1 MGDGRFVTCCVIKI
15 QNKLKYNFSGRV
27 SLLQV
32 ATVTGISTNWFEKF
46 QRFELWWV
54 ILSGIFPTGVE
65 NWFEF
70 AGVSNNQGFK
80 KSGVKLQF

>member
-1 MGDGRFVTCCVIKI
+1 MGDGRFVACCVIKI

-32 ATVTGISTNWFEKF
+32 ATVTGINTNWFKNF
-46 QRFELWWV
+46 QRFELWRV
-54 ILSGIFPTGVE
+54 IFPNIFPTGVE

-70 AGVSNNQGFK
+70 TGVSSNRGFE

>member
-1 MGDGRFVTCCVIKI
+1 MGDGGFVACCVIEI

-32 ATVTGISTNWFEKF
+32 ATVTATSTNWFENF
-46 QRFELWWV
+46 QRWRV
-54 ILSGIFPTGVE
+54 IFPGIFPMGVE

-70 AGVSNNQGFK
+70 VGVSNNRGFE
-80 KSGVKLQF
+80 KSGVKLQC

>member
-1 MGDGRFVTCCVIKI
+1 MGDVACCVIKI

-46 QRFELWWV
+46 QRFELWRV
-54 ILSGIFPTGVE
+54 IFPGFFPTGVE

-70 AGVSNNQGFK
+70 AGVSNNRGFE
-80 KSGVKLQF
+80 KSGGKITVLE

>member
-1 MGDGRFVTCCVIKI
+1 MGDVACCVIKI
-15 QNKLKYNFSGRV
+15 QNKLKDNFSGRV

-46 QRFELWWV
+46 QRFELWRV
-54 ILSGIFPTGVE
+54 IFPGFFPTGVE

-70 AGVSNNQGFK
+70 AGVSNNRGFE
-80 KSGVKLQF
+80 KSGVKSQC